1 MHNIGFFINMN
12 YINKR
17 EYCVVWK
24 ITRDAHNNHINVN
37 SIRKKQ
43 DLGFSPLKR
52 CIISKFVGRELAR
65 YEQLPAGRHE
75 QTLIR
80 KAGTAPLENLQ
91 IQIIV
96 LTGSASDKD
105 GSFLKKM

>member
-52 CIISKFVGRELAR
+52 RIISKFVGRELAR
-65 YEQLPAGRHE
+65 YEYQVSEHFRCNAG
-75 QTLIR
+75 
-80 KAGTAPLENLQ
+80 KDPFGSMGTRTTIADSQ
-91 IQIIV
+91 
-96 LTGSASDKD
+96 
-105 GSFLKKM
+105 

>member
-65 YEQLPAGRHE
+65 YEYCAKLR
-75 QTLIR
+75 
-80 KAGTAPLENLQ
+80 ENGLMS
-91 IQIIV
+91 
-96 LTGSASDKD
+96 L
-105 GSFLKKM
+105 

>member
-65 YEQLPAGRHE
+65 YEYA
-75 QTLIR
+75 
-80 KAGTAPLENLQ
+80 ENWQ
-91 IQIIV
+91 DMNIV
-96 LTGSASDKD
+96 LSCG
-105 GSFLKKM
+105 KMV